1 MKYSYSIESK
11 EYNNETVYGI
21 EAKKENIE
29 NGLVVS
35 TIEDYVDIISK
46 KKDVVEHLV
55 ELLYKNQVS
64 PIHLIDIIGE
74 TVDNCVFEFN

>member
-35 TIEDYVDIISK
+35 TIEDHVDIISK